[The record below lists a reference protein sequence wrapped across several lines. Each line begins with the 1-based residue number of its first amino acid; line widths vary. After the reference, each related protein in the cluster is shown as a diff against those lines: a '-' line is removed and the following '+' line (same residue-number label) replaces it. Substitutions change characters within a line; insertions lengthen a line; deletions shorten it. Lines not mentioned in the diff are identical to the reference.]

1 MPVLYANRASSTLA
15 AGITNSATSLS
26 VAAGHGARF
35 PAITAPDYFYATLDD
50 SAGNVEIVRVTAR
63 STDTFTIVRGQ
74 DGTSGLAFSAGATIE
89 LRVVKA
95 MLDDF
100 KLDAADTRVRVA
112 TTGNITLSGLQTI
125 DGVSVAAG
133 DRVLVRSQST
143 AANNG
148 VYIASAS
155 TWTRALDA
163 DSPEDVA
170 GKVVSVTAGS
180 LNGGLSFKTL
190 YKTTDGAIGT
200 AFQLW
205 NAVVTVGGN
214 WGISITGNAG
224 SATQLLNA
232 RTLWGQSFSGGADV
246 SGNLTSVGNITGT
259 AGVALTATAAQLTLA
274 ATGANSVSI
283 QTNGVERLRAYS
295 GGGVLINDTLFVGRT
310 NATDEGGQINLQRA
324 VDNASMYGLDVY
336 GSTTAP
342 VLRLLNIANSSALL
356 AQFDSAGNFA
366 VTGAIIENGQTVSS
380 NYTVTSGRN
389 AMSAGPITIA
399 SNVTV
404 TVSSGS
410 TWVIV

>member
-180 LNGGLSFKTL
+180 LNGGLSFKTN
-190 YKTTDGAIGT
+190 YKATDGAIGT
-200 AFQLW
+200 AGQFW
-205 NAVVTVGGN
+205 YAVVTVGGN

-232 RTLWGQSFSGGADV
+232 RTLWGQSFNGGANV

-259 AGVALTATAAQLTLA
+259 GGVTLTATAAQLTLA
-274 ATGANSVSI
+274 ATGSNSVSI
-283 QTNGVERLRAYS
+283 RTNGVERLRAYG
-295 GGGVLINDTLFVGRT
+295 GGGVLVTGGELFIARSD
-310 NATDEGGQINLQRA
+310 ASSEGGQINLARSI
-324 VDNASMYGLDVY
+324 DNANMYGLDVF
-336 GSTTAP
+336 GSTTTP
-342 VLRLLNIANSSALL
+342 KLRVINV
-356 AQFDSAGNFA
+356 SAGTTIGEIDALGNLSMAGVF
-366 VTGAIIENGQTVSS
+366 IENSQTVSS